1 MARGGR
7 GQRRAA
13 QSAQLQLWAA
23 PMVLSLFL
31 VVCVLLL
38 TILCVSSTG
47 LVVHSI
53 SFRKFAVRLI
63 FSILRFYVTFYDV
76 SPPAGRPITFR
87 VTFLR
92 CNTLRYVT
100 LRFFSAV
107 TL

>member
-13 QSAQLQLWAA
+13 KSAQLQLWAA

-76 SPPAGRPITFR
+76 SPPAGRPITLR

-100 LRFFSAV
+100 LRYFPAV
-107 TL
+107 TP

>member
-1 MARGGR
+1 MPKP
-7 GQRRAA
+7 
-13 QSAQLQLWAA
+13 QLQLWAA

-100 LRFFSAV
+100 LRYFPAV
-107 TL
+107 TP